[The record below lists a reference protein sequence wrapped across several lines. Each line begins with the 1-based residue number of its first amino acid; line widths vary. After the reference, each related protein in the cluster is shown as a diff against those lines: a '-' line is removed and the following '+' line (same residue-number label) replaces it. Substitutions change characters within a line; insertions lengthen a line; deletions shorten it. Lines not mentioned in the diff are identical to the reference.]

1 MPKSKVTK
9 PPVKADEKTAEP
21 KKRSSKHPQ
30 LLRGMKDIL
39 PESQKYWNYVRKLV
53 EQLAED
59 YTYEMIDTPI
69 LEETS
74 LFTRSVGENTDIV
87 EKEMFSFEDKSGT
100 NVSMR
105 PENTAG
111 IVRAYIEHG
120 MLDRPQPVRLF
131 YWGPFFRYDRPQAGR
146 YRQFHQFG
154 FEAIGDN
161 NPIIDAQ
168 LIVMCQSIYNTIGI
182 PVVTQINS
190 VGCKKCRKD
199 YEQLFT
205 DYLSSRKKFLCEDCK
220 RRLVKNPL
228 RVLDCKVKEC
238 KEILADAPHIVDHL
252 DEECKEHFVKVL
264 EYLDEA
270 DIAYQLN
277 PFLVRGLDYYTRTT
291 FEIWPEKDDGS
302 QSALGGGGRYDD
314 LTEMLGGRPTPAC
327 GFAGGV
333 ERLVISMREKE
344 IVIPQPEPPDVFVA
358 QLGESAK
365 KKALRLVE
373 DLRIKGIRAA
383 SNFSKEGL
391 KYQLSVAARLRVK
404 FSLILGQKEMLDK
417 TILLRDMEGGSQEV
431 IDYNKVYVELK
442 NRLEKTKAII
452 QNRNNQIEE

>member
-1 MPKSKVTK
+1 MQKSKVTK
-9 PPVKADEKTAEP
+9 VSEKPEEKKEEANKKSP
-21 KKRSSKHPQ
+21 KIPQ
-30 LLRGMKDIL
+30 LLRGMKDIM
-39 PESQKYWNYVRKLV
+39 PESQKYWNYVRKVV
-53 EQLAED
+53 EELAED
-59 YTYEMIDTPI
+59 YTYERINTPI

-74 LFTRSVGENTDIV
+74 LFARSVGENTDIV
-87 EKEMFSFEDKSGT
+87 EKEMFSFEDKSGK

-154 FEAIGDN
+154 FEAIGDG

-168 LIVMCQSIYNTIGI
+168 IIVMCQSLYQKIGI

-190 VGCKKCRKD
+190 VGCKKCRQE
-199 YEQLFT
+199 YEQLLS
-205 DYLSSRKKFLCEDCK
+205 DYLSSRKKFFCEDCK
-220 RRLVKNPL
+220 KRLVKNPL

-238 KEILADAPHIVDHL
+238 KEVLTDAPHIVDHL
-252 DEECKEHFVKVL
+252 DDECKEHFVKVL

-277 PFLVRGLDYYTRTT
+277 PFLVRGLDYYTKTT
-291 FEIWPEKDDGS
+291 FEIWPEKAEGS

-314 LTEMLGGRPTPAC
+314 LTEVLGGRPTPAC
-327 GFAGGV
+327 GFAGGI
-333 ERLVISMREKE
+333 ERLILGMREKE
-344 IVIPQPEPPDVFVA
+344 IVIPPLEAPDVFVA

-373 DLRIKGIRAA
+373 DLRQTGLRAA

-391 KYQLSVAARLRVK
+391 KYQLSVAAKLKVK
-404 FSLILGQKEMLDK
+404 FSLILGQKEILDK
-417 TILLRDMEGGSQEV
+417 TILLRDMESGSQEV
-431 IDYNKVYVELK
+431 IDYNKSYDELMK
-442 NRLEKTKAII
+442 RLEKAKAVVK
-452 QNRNNQIEE
+452 NGDNHSEE